1 MNWSLSL
8 SLFFSPFLF
17 IYPSIYVSLVH
28 WDTHLSYELTSL
40 SFLSF
45 RYSST
50 TWVFHWDNPPLLWTD
65 IPLTLLSLSLIIYL
79 SIFFWSVIHWDTHL
93 PYELIRKSTQ
103 EIDLIHGAV
112 VKGSNGQD
120 PLLMVIDIDDLSK
133 AKKMILKNHTNILL
147 NTWNVSPKIPAF
159 FIALKSLI

>member
-1 MNWSLSL
+1 MFTEIPISLMNWPLS
-8 SLFFSPFLF
+8 
-17 IYPSIYVSLVH
+17 I
-28 WDTHLSYELTSL
+28 

-65 IPLTLLSLSLIIYL
+65 IPLTLLSLSYHISIYL

-159 FIALKSLI
+159 FLALKSLI